1 MYVYIY
7 MYVISFQMKLW
18 VQRVQKSTAQP
29 GPGSGTST
37 PVVNPMPASYPVLR
51 KWRLNH
57 SWDLRNVG
65 MKFIEVALDWP
76 WLTLIALDGPWD
88 FDYLEGCF
96 SNIQHWNSFWPAI
109 GPWSESKAAWHGIEA
124 AIASPNV
131 SNGSGKGV
139 RMGSILIQFPVIS
152 SPKLLEDRDVII
164 IYCHYHSIFI
174 MIYYDLLWSIDLY
187 IYIIF
192 KLFNMVDLWYL
203 CWFKDMSWSS
213 HQVLDASSC

>member
-7 MYVISFQMKLW
+7 IYVCYLFSNEVVSPKSPKKYCTARSRQWNQHPGGESHASQLPSFEEMTVEPQLGSS
-18 VQRVQKSTAQP
+18 QR
-29 GPGSGTST
+29 
-37 PVVNPMPASYPVLR
+37 
-51 KWRLNH
+51 
-57 SWDLRNVG
+57 WDE
-65 MKFIEVALDWP
+65 IHWSCP

-109 GPWSESKAAWHGIEA
+109 GPWSESGAAWHGIEA